1 MNKAKL
7 YVLMAH
13 SAEYPF
19 RTDTPDLGVDVEFI
33 FFGIG
38 KEAAINAA
46 KDLSERIAKEK
57 KECRVLLVGSC
68 GSFTHKRGY
77 LIYDKRMGP
86 LRYDSSSCI
95 NILKTVDRLITPDS
109 LDDRNWLSKYDAFD
123 MEAEYFFDN
132 FDSSIPYVMDV
143 SVIKVVSD
151 AGAKSLEEWEQA
163 VKKIY
168 CYLELA
174 IKSYA
179 DWDCDE
185 GIQSSVAVYP
195 NYPKEG
201 VNFVDV
207 FPAFTYRNLNR
218 FSEWMNNEIEVSVM
232 LCPESRGM
240 LLGAA
245 VAATCEDAYLI
256 PVRKA
261 NKLPGELV
269 KFNAISEYGVDELAV
284 SIAHLNKAVD
294 YYGRYTYSK
303 DIEVIVV
310 DDVLATGGTAE
321 AIYSA
326 LHGMPVET
334 PYGVKTVKVKGFYFF
349 TQIDGL
355 GGAELLKRHGAPVK
369 VFMTL

>member
-13 SAEYPF
+13 RAEFPYSEPPKF
-19 RTDTPDLGVDVEFI
+19 GMETEYI

-38 KEAAINAA
+38 KKAAIDAA

-68 GSFTHKRGY
+68 GSFIHERGF
-77 LIYDKRMGP
+77 LIFDNQMGP
-86 LRYDSSSCI
+86 LRYADSSCVHT
-95 NILKTVDRLITPDS
+95 LKTVDRLITPDN
-109 LDDRNWLSKYDAFD
+109 LDDRDWLSKYDAFD
-123 MEAEYFFDN
+123 MEAEHFFDN
-132 FDSSIPYVMDV
+132 FDVSIPYVMDV

-151 AGAKSLEEWEQA
+151 AGAKSMKEWEKA
-163 VKKIY
+163 VKKIHS
-168 CYLELA
+168 YLELV

-179 DWDCDE
+179 EWDCDE
-185 GIQSSVAVYP
+185 GVQSSVSAYP
-195 NYPKEG
+195 NFPKEG

-207 FPAFTYRNLNR
+207 FPAFTHRNLNR
-218 FSEWMNNEIEVSVM
+218 FSEWLNNEMEATLM
-232 LCPESRGM
+232 LCPESRGLM
-240 LLGAA
+240 LGAA
-245 VAATCEDAYLI
+245 VAATCEAAYII

-261 NKLPGELV
+261 NKLPGELI
-269 KFNAISEYGVDELAV
+269 KFNAVSEYGVDELAV
-284 SIAHLNKAVD
+284 SVAHLDKAVD
-294 YYGRYTYSK
+294 YCDMYGYSD
-303 DIEVIVV
+303 DIEVVIV

-326 LHGMPVET
+326 LHGMPVKT
-334 PYGVKTVKVKGFYFF
+334 SYGAKTVQVRGFYFF

-355 GGAELLKRHGAPVK
+355 GGAELLQRHGVPVK

>member
-13 SAEYPF
+13 RAEFPYSEPPKF
-19 RTDTPDLGVDVEFI
+19 DMETEYI

-68 GSFTHKRGY
+68 GSFTHERGY
-77 LIYDKRMGP
+77 LIFDSQMGP
-86 LRYDSSSCI
+86 LRYTESSCVHT
-95 NILKTVDRLITPDS
+95 LKTVDRLITPNS
-109 LDDRNWLSKYDAFD
+109 LDDRDWLSKYDAFD
-123 MEAEYFFDN
+123 MEAEHFFDN

-151 AGAKSLEEWEQA
+151 AGAKSMEEWEKA
-163 VKKIY
+163 VKRIH
-168 CYLELA
+168 CYLELVTTT
-174 IKSYA
+174 YA
-179 DWDCDE
+179 EWDCDE
-185 GIQSSVAVYP
+185 GVQSSVTTYP
-195 NYPKEG
+195 NFPKEG
-201 VNFVDV
+201 VSFVDV
-207 FPAFTYRNLNR
+207 FPAFTHRNLNR
-218 FSEWMNNEIEVSVM
+218 FSEWLNNEMEVSAM

-256 PVRKA
+256 PVRKS

-294 YYGRYTYSK
+294 CRGRYTHSR

-334 PYGVKTVKVKGFYFF
+334 PYGVKTVKVRGFYFF

-355 GGAELLKRHGAPVK
+355 GGAELLQRHGVPVK